1 MILNYM
7 MLIYSQGILTD
18 KIGLRATTFTG
29 GVLMTLG
36 MILSSIF
43 YHNIQLLYLTYGIM
57 FGLGAALSYTPTIAI
72 MGHYFKRYLGVV
84 SGIAT
89 CGSSIFTVI
98 LPPVLTWLLD
108 KYGLQGTFFILGISS
123 AGVILCS
130 LVYKPLRPPPPPPK
144 RKPGQSSTSI
154 MIMHLKSLVHV
165 ENFKRKR
172 YIIWA
177 LSMPI
182 ALLGYFVP
190 YVHMPRYIQKTYP
203 DCNKDLPIMCI
214 GMTSGLGRLFFG
226 YIADFKWI
234 NRVLLQTVSFA
245 LLGLLMIAIPF
256 VELISIPIVHPFYI
270 LLAIALGM
278 GIVDG
283 CFITLIGPVAYGSYL
298 LHKITLSGYDSGLHD
313 VPFRFIHRYLW
324 SKRSCSGN
332 WISAWSVFD
341 SDNHRSTDCW
351 LFI

>member
-1 MILNYM
+1 MGSLAIGTTFFL
-7 MLIYSQGILTD
+7 SPVSGILTD
-18 KIGLRATTFTG
+18 RIGLRLTTFIG
-29 GVLMTLG
+29 GVLMTAG
-36 MILSSIF
+36 MILSSMF
-43 YHNIQLLYLTYGIM
+43 FHNIQLLYLTYGIM

-98 LPPVLTWLLD
+98 LPPVLTWLLNE
-108 KYGLQGTFFILGISS
+108 YGLQGTFFVLGISS
-123 AGVILCS
+123 AGVIICS

-144 RKPGQSSTSI
+144 RKPGQSSRSI
-154 MIMHLKSLVHV
+154 FIMHLRSLVHV

-190 YVHMPRYIQKTYP
+190 YVHMPKYVQETYP
-203 DCNKDLPIMCI
+203 DCNKDWPIMCI
-214 GMTSGLGRLFFG
+214 GITSGLGRLFFG

-234 NRVLLQTVSFA
+234 DRVLLQTISFV

-256 VELISIPIVHPFYI
+256 VELISIPLIHPFYI
-270 LLAIALGM
+270 LLAITLGM

-283 CFITLIGPVAYGSYL
+283 CFITLIGPVAYGR
-298 LHKITLSGYDSGLHD
+298 LSLEHELKTQLRIW
-313 VPFRFIHRYLW
+313 FL
-324 SKRSCSGN
+324 
-332 WISAWSVFD
+332 IS
-341 SDNHRSTDCW
+341 
-351 LFI
+351 